1 MNDHVISGE
10 YFLKLVPDTSVVIDG
25 RITTLI
31 DTGEYNGAQIII
43 PEAVVAELEAQ
54 ANQGREIGFSGLTE
68 LQELCKL
75 AERGI
80 ISIEFYGERPT
91 LEQVKLASG
100 GEIDSLIRK
109 VAITHGARFITSDVV
124 QSEVAKAK
132 GLDVLYLRPQVE
144 DFTPLAIDQFFDEYT
159 IAVYLKERAKPM
171 VRRGTI
177 GKTETFT
184 ARDTLCTEYELRS
197 MAQEI
202 LERAKRDPD
211 GFIEIEKR
219 GVTVV
224 QIGSMRISIARR
236 PFSDGMEITAVRPI
250 VDLSLQDY
258 SQAEIIKKI
267 LLSEKPGVLIT
278 GTPGCGKTTLAQAI
292 ATYLSDSGCIVK
304 TMEQPREMQVPDQ
317 ITQYTALDGS
327 MVNTADVMLLVRP
340 DYVIFDELRKND
352 DFDVFADMRLAGIG
366 MVGILHA
373 VSPLE
378 ALQRMAYRID
388 FSALS
393 QVFGSLIYMKD
404 GQIQHIYS
412 TSFSMKIPEGADNEM
427 HIRPV
432 TTLSELQTGDVAFE
446 IFKFGT
452 ETVVLPIA
460 PVEEEEAPAYEPPQE
475 TGKGLEPEKAVVA
488 VATVQN
494 SEPQQSEDENENED
508 EDEESSTWEV
518 TERDI
523 QREIGRY
530 SNGEILVEM
539 LSATKAVVYIDDRDV
554 PAAIGK
560 GGKNIAAIVNKVGV
574 GIDIR
579 PASELAKKAKV
590 AAASAP
596 VEKEELNL
604 GEGLQVR
611 IDKKQLSIIS
621 SDNTGKIV
629 DVFAGR
635 EYLFTATVNDS
646 GEIHLAKNSTIAQEM
661 LRRYNE
667 GEPIRL
673 KTV

>member
-1 MNDHVISGE
+1 M
-10 YFLKLVPDTSVVIDG
+10 KLVPDTSVVIDG

-75 AERGI
+75 AEKGI

-100 GEIDSLIRK
+100 GEIDSLIRR

-171 VRRGTI
+171 ARKGTI
-177 GKTETFT
+177 GKTETIT
-184 ARDTLCTEYELRS
+184 VRETLCTEYELRS

-250 VDLSLQDY
+250 VDLGLPDY
-258 SQAEIIKKI
+258 APSDVIKK
-267 LLSEKPGVLIT
+267 LLKSEKPGILIT

-340 DYVIFDELRKND
+340 DFVIFDELRKNE
-352 DFDVFADMRLAGIG
+352 DFDVFADM
-366 MVGILHA
+366 
-373 VSPLE
+373 
-378 ALQRMAYRID
+378 
-388 FSALS
+388 
-393 QVFGSLIYMKD
+393 
-404 GQIQHIYS
+404 
-412 TSFSMKIPEGADNEM
+412 
-427 HIRPV
+427 
-432 TTLSELQTGDVAFE
+432 
-446 IFKFGT
+446 
-452 ETVVLPIA
+452 
-460 PVEEEEAPAYEPPQE
+460 
-475 TGKGLEPEKAVVA
+475 
-488 VATVQN
+488 
-494 SEPQQSEDENENED
+494 
-508 EDEESSTWEV
+508 
-518 TERDI
+518 
-523 QREIGRY
+523 
-530 SNGEILVEM
+530 
-539 LSATKAVVYIDDRDV
+539 
-554 PAAIGK
+554 
-560 GGKNIAAIVNKVGV
+560 
-574 GIDIR
+574 
-579 PASELAKKAKV
+579 
-590 AAASAP
+590 
-596 VEKEELNL
+596 
-604 GEGLQVR
+604 
-611 IDKKQLSIIS
+611 
-621 SDNTGKIV
+621 
-629 DVFAGR
+629 
-635 EYLFTATVNDS
+635 
-646 GEIHLAKNSTIAQEM
+646 
-661 LRRYNE
+661 
-667 GEPIRL
+667 
-673 KTV
+673 

>member
-1 MNDHVISGE
+1 MKI
-10 YFLKLVPDTSVVIDG
+10 VPDTSVVIDG
-25 RITTLI
+25 RITNLI
-31 DTGEYNGAQIII
+31 DTGEYNGAHIII

-75 AERGI
+75 AEQGI
-80 ISIEFYGERPT
+80 ISIEFVGVRPT

-100 GEIDSLIRK
+100 GEIDALIRK
-109 VAITHGARFITSDVV
+109 VAIDYGARFITSDVV

-144 DFTPLAIDQFFDEYT
+144 DFTPLAIDQFFDEHT
-159 IAVYLKERAKPM
+159 IAVYLKERAKP
-171 VRRGTI
+171 VARKGTI
-177 GKTETFT
+177 QKTETMT
-184 ARDTLCTEYELRS
+184 LRDQPCTEYELR
-197 MAQEI
+197 MIAQEI

-219 GVTVV
+219 GVTVA
-224 QIGSMRISIARR
+224 QIGSMRISITRR
-236 PFSDGMEITAVRPI
+236 PFSDGMDITAVRPI
-250 VDLSLQDY
+250 VDLSLDDY
-258 SQAEIIKKI
+258 AESDQIKQM
-267 LLSEKPGVLIT
+267 LRGEKPGILIT
-278 GTPGCGKTTLAQAI
+278 GPPGCGKTTLAQAI
-292 ATYLSDSGCIVK
+292 ATYLCDEGVIIK
-304 TMEQPREMQVPDQ
+304 TMEQPREMLVPDQ
-317 ITQYTALDGS
+317 ITQYSALDGS
-327 MVNTADVMLLVRP
+327 MANTADVLLLVRP
-340 DYVIFDELRKND
+340 DFVIFDELRKNE
-352 DFDVFADMRLAGIG
+352 DFEVFADMRLAGIS
-366 MVGILHA
+366 MIGIIHA
-373 VSPLE
+373 VSPHE
-378 ALQRMAYRID
+378 ALQRFADRLD
-388 FSALS
+388 FSVLA
-393 QVFGSLIYMKD
+393 QIFGNMIYVRD
-404 GQIQHIYS
+404 GQINQICS
-412 TSFSMKIPEGADNEM
+412 TSFSMKIPEGIDSDM
-427 HIRPV
+427 QIRPV
-432 TTLSELQTGDVAFE
+432 TTVSDMITDQPIFE
-446 IFKFGT
+446 IFRYGT
-452 ETVVLPIA
+452 ETIVL
-460 PVEEEEAPAYEPPQE
+460 PVEE
-475 TGKGLEPEKAVVA
+475 
-488 VATVQN
+488 
-494 SEPQQSEDENENED
+494 
-508 EDEESSTWEV
+508 DEEPDNSDSYLPPEETVMHVQSDPELNQADMSDDEEPDEEEEDTNAWSI

-530 SNGEILVEM
+530 TGGEVSVEM

-579 PASELAKKAKV
+579 PTSELAKKIKTFLPGQ
-590 AAASAP
+590 S
-596 VEKEELNL
+596 EREELTL
-604 GEGLQVR
+604 GDGLQVR

-621 SDNTGKIV
+621 PDNTGKIV

>member
-1 MNDHVISGE
+1 MKI
-10 YFLKLVPDTSVVIDG
+10 VPDTSVVIDG
-25 RITTLI
+25 RITNLI
-31 DTGEYNGAQIII
+31 DTGEYNGAHIII

-75 AERGI
+75 AEQGI
-80 ISIEFYGERPT
+80 ISIEFVGVRPT

-100 GEIDSLIRK
+100 GEIDALIRK
-109 VAITHGARFITSDVV
+109 VAIDYGARFITSDVV

-132 GLDVLYLRPQVE
+132 GIDVLYLKPQVE
-144 DFTPLAIDQFFDEYT
+144 DFTPLAIDQFFDEHT
-159 IAVYLKERAKPM
+159 IAVYLKERAKP
-171 VRRGTI
+171 VARKGTI
-177 GKTETFT
+177 QKTETMT
-184 ARDTLCTEYELRS
+184 LRDQLCTEYELR
-197 MAQEI
+197 MIAQEI

-224 QIGSMRISIARR
+224 QIGSMRISITRR

-250 VDLSLQDY
+250 VDLSLDDY
-258 SQAEIIKKI
+258 SEADLIKQM
-267 LLSEKPGVLIT
+267 LRGEKPGILIT
-278 GTPGCGKTTLAQAI
+278 GPPGCGKTTLAQAI
-292 ATYLSDSGCIVK
+292 ATYLCDEGVIIK
-304 TMEQPREMQVPDQ
+304 TMEQPREMLVPDQ

-327 MVNTADVMLLVRP
+327 MANTADVLLLVRP
-340 DYVIFDELRKND
+340 DFVIFDELRRNE
-352 DFDVFADMRLAGIG
+352 DFEVFADMRLAGIG
-366 MVGILHA
+366 MIGIIHA
-373 VSPLE
+373 VSPHE
-378 ALQRMAYRID
+378 ALQRFADRLD
-388 FSALS
+388 FSVLA
-393 QVFGSLIYMKD
+393 QIFGSMIYVRD
-404 GQIQHIYS
+404 GQIHQICS
-412 TSFSMKIPEGADNEM
+412 TAFSMKVPEGIDSDM
-427 HIRPV
+427 QIRPV
-432 TTLSELQTGDVAFE
+432 TTVSDVKTNLPIFE
-446 IFKFGT
+446 IFRYGT
-452 ETVVLPIA
+452 ETIVL
-460 PVEEEEAPAYEPPQE
+460 PVEEGE
-475 TGKGLEPEKAVVA
+475 EPE
-488 VATVQN
+488 N
-494 SEPQQSEDENENED
+494 SEKYVPPEETVMHAEQREEPVEEKPSD
-508 EDEESSTWEV
+508 DEEPDEEEEDTNAWSI

-530 SNGEILVEM
+530 TGGEVNVEM

-579 PASELAKKAKV
+579 PSSELAKKVKAL
-590 AAASAP
+590 SP
-596 VEKEELNL
+596 GSPDREELTL
-604 GEGLQVR
+604 GDGLQVR

-621 SDNTGKIV
+621 PDNTGKIV